1 MMKIGEIYIQRTK
14 SQFEPHHLGVTAKR
28 EKFWKVTKILEKP
41 DRTVLT
47 CKNETLTLRG
57 HETTKFYLMP
67 KDHNK
72 LYSRYL
78 ESKRCFNFPLKNFKE
93 AKPWMKNFHRRL
105 GHKITPIGDD
115 PILARALQS
124 TPPKRKRKAPVCP
137 SAPKKRK
144 IGRFTVTESTGGDK
158 EIICSTFGV

>member
-1 MMKIGEIYIQRTK
+1 MKIGDIYIQRTK

-41 DRTVLT
+41 ARTELT

-57 HETTKFYLMP
+57 HETKKFYLMP

-72 LYSRYL
+72 LYSRLL

-93 AKPWMKNFHRRL
+93 AKSWMKNFHRRL
-105 GHKITPIGDD
+105 GHKITPVGDD
-115 PILARALQS
+115 PILARALQK
-124 TPPKRKRKAPVCP
+124 TPPKRKREAPECP

-144 IGRFTVTESTGGDK
+144 VGRFTVTASKDKDK
-158 EIICSTFGV
+158 EMLISTFCV